1 MWRRGREVLF
11 SVEPGELAAA
21 AAWLTD
27 RAALRRNRLAALKQD
42 AESGV

>member
-1 MWRRGREVLF
+1 VPVLF
-11 SVEPGELAAA
+11 SVEPSELAAA

-27 RAALRRNRLAALKQD
+27 RAALWRSRLATLKHD